1 MRIDGR
7 EGSDNIEDRR
17 GSSGVKKVGGI
28 GGILLAAIVTYFMSG
43 GDMGAVLNSIL
54 SNAMQNTT
62 STTSHTR
69 PSSQEQQYSKL
80 VSVVLKDTEDVWT
93 QTFAKYGMKYH
104 KPKLVMY
111 RGVTNSGCGTAQSA
125 MGPFYCPTDHKVYL
139 DLGFFDELKR
149 KFGAKGDFADA
160 YVIAHEVG
168 HHVQNELGI
177 LPKIHKMQ
185 QRVSKVEAN
194 KLSVR
199 LELQA
204 DCFAGVWARLD
215 EEKNHILERGD
226 IDEALNAASQIGDDT
241 LQRKAQGYVVPDS
254 FTHGTSRQRR
264 EWFYRGFNSGDIN
277 SCNTFKVK
285 SL

>member
-17 GSSGVKKVGGI
+17 GSSRGKKVGGI
-28 GGILLAAIVTYFMSG
+28 GGILLAAVVTYFMSG
-43 GDMGAVLNSIL
+43 GDMGAVLNSII
-54 SNAMQNTT
+54 SNAMQQQTT
-62 STTSHTR
+62 SSAPTK
-69 PSSQEQQYSKL
+69 PSAKEQQYSRL
-80 VSVVLKDTEDVWT
+80 VSVVLKDTEDIWSSELK
-93 QTFAKYGMKYH
+93 KYGINYH

-111 RGVTNSGCGTAQSA
+111 RGVTSSGCGTAQNA
-125 MGPFYCPTDHKVYL
+125 MGPFYCPTDQKIYL
-139 DLGFFDELKR
+139 DLGFFDELKN

-160 YVIAHEVG
+160 YVIAHEVA
-168 HHVQNELGI
+168 HHVQNELGV
-177 LPKIHKMQ
+177 LPKVHQMQ
-185 QRVSKVEAN
+185 HRVSKAQAN
-194 KLSVR
+194 KLSVK

-241 LQRKAQGYVVPDS
+241 LQKKAQGYVVPDS

-264 EWFYRGFNSGDIN
+264 EWFYRGFNSADIN
-277 SCNTFKVK
+277 SCNTFKAR